1 MEADVIECAERRI
14 AELVG
19 VSPVPEDAGHSRDTL
34 KWITF
39 LEGTPDVSLRLAALG
54 HDIERAFPDR
64 RVPRADY
71 DDFDEYK
78 RAHARNSARIL
89 CEILVECG
97 VDEAIVAEVKDLVSR
112 HEFGGTPRSDII
124 KYADSLSFFGNNLE
138 FYTTRH
144 TQDEI
149 IHRIRWGL
157 KRLPP
162 HLRGHVNGME
172 FTDPELKRLVE
183 SEVARCEE

>member
-1 MEADVIECAERRI
+1 MEADRIECAERKI

-19 VSPVPEDAGHSRDTL
+19 VSPVPEDAEHSRDTL
-34 KWITF
+34 KWVAF
-39 LEGTPDVSLRLAALG
+39 LARTPDVSLRVAALG

-64 RVPRADY
+64 RVQRTNY

-124 KYADSLSFFGNNLE
+124 KHADSLSFFGNNVE
-138 FYTTRH
+138 FYAARH

-149 IHRIRWGL
+149 VHRIHWGL

-162 HLRGHVNGME
+162 HLRCLVAGME

-183 SEVARCEE
+183 AEVARCEE